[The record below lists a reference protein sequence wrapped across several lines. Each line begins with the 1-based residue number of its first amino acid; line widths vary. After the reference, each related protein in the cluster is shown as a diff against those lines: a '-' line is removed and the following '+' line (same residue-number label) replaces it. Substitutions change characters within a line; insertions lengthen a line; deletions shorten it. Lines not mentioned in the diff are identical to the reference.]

1 MLSVEHRPALLEFT
15 AGRLRLAVIGA
26 VKVGPLHRRTM
37 SHLRLRLAVIGAI
50 KVGPLHW
57 WALSHLALRAAVLTI
72 EIWPPVLALSL
83 HGTRATLVWRGL
95 WRWAISLFAALIV
108 GAFALAALFALWAD
122 CAEFV
127 RVDLAVRVAVE
138 FAQTFHGFVD
148 FGSVDIAVV
157 VGVDH
162 PEKSRERATGVA
174 RRAVGS
180 GLVLCVQR
188 DA

>member
-1 MLSVEHRPALLEFT
+1 M
-15 AGRLRLAVIGA
+15 
-26 VKVGPLHRRTM
+26 
-37 SHLRLRLAVIGAI
+37 
-50 KVGPLHW
+50 
-57 WALSHLALRAAVLTI
+57 
-72 EIWPPVLALSL
+72 
-83 HGTRATLVWRGL
+83 
-95 WRWAISLFAALIV
+95 FAALIV
-108 GAFALAALFALWAD
+108 GAFALAVLFVLRAD

-138 FAQTFHGFVD
+138 FAQTVHGFVD
-148 FGSVDIAVV
+148 FDIVDIAVV